1 MKKYFN
7 KRILIFCLLIIPASL
22 MSANTMIISSA
33 SVGPSQTFTLNVK
46 INNSEQFVAFQFDLA
61 LPSGF
66 SYVGN
71 SAVLNTVRTNGH
83 ILSAQLIAGNQ
94 LRVLGYSQTNVPFA
108 GDTGTVVAFQLQSG
122 KIPGTFPLS
131 LLTPIIGDTNQAN
144 ILTNTTNGSV
154 TVLAPN
160 INIPV
165 SSINFDRTP
174 LGSNTTRTLIVENTG
189 NQPLNITSIT
199 FSSSYFSVVGNTA
212 FTIPAGQTSFV
223 AIKFSSVVKGAYTK
237 TMTVLSNDP
246 DQGNIIVNLQ
256 AVAFAVNELHTGNL
270 SAFSGRQGAL
280 TFSINNM
287 EPFTGFQF
295 DLLLPSPMT
304 YFEGS
309 AVLSGRKTNHIVSA
323 SIIAGNKLRV
333 VAYSANK
340 QVFSGTGGNVLT
352 LNFLVVGTGGYY
364 SLNLSNVVIGDTLGE
379 NCLSDTFNG
388 ALQIAAPYFNCSSS
402 LAFGDVSVLATVHN
416 TLQVSNIGNDTLKIT
431 QALLNNPSYTLIT
444 TLPQNILPGQSKQFE
459 VAFHQNIKGASNGAM
474 KIYSNDPVAYR
485 NPFNVNLTAN
495 AYVPN
500 YLAGPVM
507 TCRNIDTVWIPVK
520 VSNIE
525 PFVGFQFDMSY
536 PSYMK
541 YLPNTAQ
548 SGLRS
553 QDHVLNADTLDK
565 TRIRV
570 VCYSPLLNSFTGDTG
585 VVVMLRF
592 VVNNTQSSI
601 TSASLAFSNVI
612 LGNALMQ
619 NILYSSSNGTLNF
632 LYPHSLN
639 GTVAYNNQANTP
651 MDSVWIILNQNGIKT
666 DSTRSSVTGA
676 FSFPS
681 VYAGDYNFSG
691 KTKKSWGGV
700 NGTDALNIQ
709 RHFVGLQLLTIPIRL
724 TAADVNNSGF
734 INGTDATK
742 VQRRFVC
749 LDTTFLRGDWL
760 FENQSGGNI
769 ISMGNANGSA
779 NIYALC
785 TGDVSGSFM
794 PQSGAKNTDLI
805 EIQYDKIMK
814 AGTNQELYLPVFLNQ
829 ELLVGAFSLVLT
841 FPNDLIEIQDVTVTQ
856 GKVLFHLKG
865 SEIRIVWSDLNP
877 LRMYLNE
884 PVAYLKVKTKDAF
897 VSGKEVRFINSS
909 ALTEIADA
917 MGNAARGMQISIPVL
932 LSDATANQADMMVF
946 PNPVIYFAH
955 VVCNLPEAGSISLN
969 VFMAD
974 GHKIYSVT
982 RDIIGKGLYKF
993 DLDVSPFN
1001 KGVYVI
1007 EMLFSGNNSIMN
1019 GYKKLIILR

>member
-1 MKKYFN
+1 MSKYFN
-7 KRILIFCLLIIPASL
+7 NRILIFFLLIIPVSM

-33 SVGPSQTFTLNVK
+33 TIGPSQTFTLNVK
-46 INNSEQFVAFQFDLA
+46 INNSGQFVAFQFDLA

-66 SYVGN
+66 SYVES
-71 SAVLNTVRTNGH
+71 SAALNTTRTNGH
-83 ILSAQLIAGNQ
+83 LLSAEIIAGNQ

-108 GDTGTVVAFQLQSG
+108 GDTGTVVAFQIQSG
-122 KIPGTFPLS
+122 KIPGTFPLY
-131 LLTPIIGDTNQAN
+131 LLTPIIGDANQAN

-165 SSINFDRTP
+165 SSINFDSTA
-174 LGSNTTRTLIVENTG
+174 LGSSTTRTLIIHNTG

-199 FSSSYFSVVGNTA
+199 FSSSYFSVEGNGA
-212 FTIPAGQTSFV
+212 FTIPAGQSSFV
-223 AIKFSSVVKGAYTK
+223 TVKFISVVKGTYTK
-237 TMTVLSNDP
+237 IMTVLSNDP

-256 AVAFAVNELHTGNL
+256 AIAFAVNELHAGNL
-270 SAFSGRQGAL
+270 SVFSGRQGSL

-304 YFEGS
+304 YVEGS

-323 SIIAGNKLRV
+323 SIISGNKLRV

-340 QVFSGTGGNVLT
+340 QVFSGSGGNVLT
-352 LNFLVVGTGGYY
+352 LNFLVTGTGGYY
-364 SLNLSNVVIGDTLGE
+364 SLNLSNVVIGDTLGT
-379 NCLSDTFNG
+379 NCLSDHFNG
-388 ALQIAAPYFNCSSS
+388 ALQIAAPYFYCSSS
-402 LAFGDVSVLATVHN
+402 LAFGDVSVLATAHN
-416 TLQVSNIGNDTLKIT
+416 TLQVSNFGNDTLKIT
-431 QALLNNPSYTLIT
+431 QALLSNPSYTLVT
-444 TLPQNILPGQSKQFE
+444 TLPQTILPGQSKQLE
-459 VAFHQNIKGASNGAM
+459 VAFHQTMRGASNGTM
-474 KIYSNDPVAYR
+474 KIYNNDPEAYR

-507 TCRNIDTVWIPVK
+507 TCRNIDTIWIPVK

-536 PSYMK
+536 PSFMK

-553 QDHVLNADTLDK
+553 QDHVLNADTLNK
-565 TRIRV
+565 TMIRV

-585 VVVMLRF
+585 VVVRLRF
-592 VVNNTQSSI
+592 AVNNTQSSI
-601 TSASLAFSNVI
+601 TSANLTFSNVI

-619 NILYSSSNGTLNF
+619 NILYSSLSGTLNI
-632 LYPHSLN
+632 LYPHALN

-681 VYAGDYNFSG
+681 VYPGDYNFSG
-691 KTKKSWGGV
+691 KTEKSWGGV
-700 NGTDALNIQ
+700 NGTDALKIQ

-779 NIYALC
+779 NIYAIC
-785 TGDVSGSFM
+785 TGDVSGSFT
-794 PQSGAKNTDLI
+794 PESGAKNTNLI
-805 EIQYDKIMK
+805 EIQYDKIKK
-814 AGTNQELYLPVFLNQ
+814 AGANQELYLPVFLNQ
-829 ELLVGAFSLVLT
+829 ELLVGAFSLALT
-841 FPNDLIEIQDVTVTQ
+841 FPNDMIEIQEVTVTQ

-865 SEIRIVWSDLNP
+865 SEIRIVWTDLNP
-877 LRMYLNE
+877 LHVYINE
-884 PVAYLKVKTKDAF
+884 PVAYLKIKTKDTF

-909 ALTEIADA
+909 ALTEIADD
-917 MGNAARGMQISIPVL
+917 MGNAAQGMQISIPIL
-932 LSDATANQADMMVF
+932 LFEATANQADMMVF

-955 VVCNLPEAGSISLN
+955 VICNLPEAGSLYLN
-969 VFMAD
+969 MFMAD
-974 GHKIYSVT
+974 GHKIYSTT
-982 RDIIGKGLYKF
+982 RAINGKGLYKF
-993 DLDVSPFN
+993 DLDVSAFN
-1001 KGVYVI
+1001 KGVYIV
-1007 EMLFSGNNSIMN
+1007 EMLFNGNNGAKT
-1019 GYKKLIILR
+1019 GYKKLIISR